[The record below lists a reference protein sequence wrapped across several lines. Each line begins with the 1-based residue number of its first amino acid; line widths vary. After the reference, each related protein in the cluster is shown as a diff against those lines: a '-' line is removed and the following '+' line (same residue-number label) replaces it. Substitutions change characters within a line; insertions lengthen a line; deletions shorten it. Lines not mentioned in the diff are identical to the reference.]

1 MKLCARALPGLV
13 VIAFGIY
20 SAGAAEPKLLSRELL
35 DAGWIQIFDGETL
48 FGWKVVGGAEWEAKD
63 GVVRTDGAKPGFL
76 MTTTPWA
83 DYELSVDFQAPETT
97 NSGIFLRTPM
107 EPKDPARDCYE
118 LNIAPADNPFPTGSI
133 VGRQKRAD
141 ETERGESTLTP
152 NPSPK
157 GRGERDE
164 SPKGRGERDESPKGR
179 GERDESPKGRG
190 ERDKSPRGRGEDG
203 EWHTFKVTCWGGWI
217 TAELDGE
224 RVADLSDD
232 KPVRI
237 GYIGLQ
243 SNRGPVAFRNV
254 RLRPIELM
262 PQLTT
267 GDLSNFKTDR
277 AEQCKFE
284 LVPDDEKDFALRLTN
299 GPGQIETKNDYAN
312 FVLQL
317 ECKVNGDALNSG
329 IFYRTLREGRWAGYE
344 SQIHNGF
351 KEGDRTKPADFGTGG
366 IYRRQPA
373 RRVVADDGRWLSKTI
388 VADGPHVAVWV
399 DGYQVSDWT
408 DDRPAAKNA
417 REGKRLE
424 GGAIAIQGHD
434 PTTDFLFRDFQVAE
448 LPR

>member
-1 MKLCARALPGLV
+1 
-13 VIAFGIY
+13 
-20 SAGAAEPKLLSRELL
+20 
-35 DAGWIQIFDGETL
+35 
-48 FGWKVVGGAEWEAKD
+48 
-63 GVVRTDGAKPGFL
+63 
-76 MTTTPWA
+76 MTTTEWA
-83 DYELSVDFQAPETT
+83 DYELSVDFQAPAAT

-133 VGRQKRAD
+133 VGRQKVSS
-141 ETERGESTLTP
+141 EGGSKSTLTP
-152 NPSPK
+152 GPSPK
-157 GRGERDE
+157 GRGEAE
-164 SPKGRGERDESPKGR
+164 S
-179 GERDESPKGRG
+179 
-190 ERDKSPRGRGEDG
+190 
-203 EWHTFKVTCWGGWI
+203 EWHTFKVTCWRGWI

-224 RVADLSDD
+224 RVADLSDP

-254 RLRPIELM
+254 RLRPIELL

-284 LVPDDEKDFALRLTN
+284 LLPDDEKDFALHLTN
-299 GPGQIETKNDYAN
+299 GPGQIETKNDYKD

-317 ECKVNGDALNSG
+317 ECKVNGNALNSG

-351 KEGDRTKPADFGTGG
+351 KDGDRAKPVDFGTGG

-373 RRVVADDGRWLSKTI
+373 RRVVADDKRWLSKTI